1 MQHVYTARDQMDA
14 HFLKGILER
23 EGIVSVVQGE
33 MLEGAWGT
41 MPVSSESLP
50 SIWVNEADVG
60 KAQPIIAEY
69 QSREVRNAKGVE
81 APPRA
86 TWKCPK
92 CGEEVEEQF
101 DTCWNCGTERPE
113 GTNPNSESRKSEG

>member
-14 HFLKGILER
+14 HFLRGLLER
-23 EGIVSVVQGE
+23 EGILSVVQGE

-41 MPVSSESLP
+41 MPVSSESRP
-50 SIWVNEADVG
+50 SVWVNEADV
-60 KAQPIIAEY
+60 ARSQPIVAEY
-69 QSREVRNAKGVE
+69 QSREQRNARGAE
-81 APPRA
+81 APPRV

-92 CGEEVEEQF
+92 CGEAVEEQF

-113 GTNPNSESRKSEG
+113 DGVPNSELPISE